1 MRQRDIMTSA
11 PEPPPETATPRAPE
25 PLLEVRD
32 LRTHFVTPDGVVRA
46 VDGVS
51 FSLNTGEA
59 LGIVGESGS
68 GKSVTALSLLRLFGP
83 FTEMRS
89 SGEALFAGRDL
100 LRMSERE
107 LREVRGGEIGMVFQD
122 PLTSLNPVMPVGD
135 QVAESVRRHTGAGRA
150 QARRRA
156 VELLDLVGIGD
167 PGSRYGDLPHHF
179 SGGMRQR
186 VMIAI
191 AVAARPRLLIADE
204 PTTALDVTVQAQVL
218 LLLDELRRELGMAL
232 ILISHDFGVI
242 ASACDRVQV
251 MYAGRIVERSSLK
264 HLLLRGNHPYTEGL
278 LELVPRFDDD
288 LSGQRQ
294 LEPIPGQPPRLLE
307 TVAGCAFAP
316 RCRHA
321 HDRCDRDRPPLHRLG
336 PDHASACWLAE
347 ERARR

>member
-1 MRQRDIMTSA
+1 MER
-11 PEPPPETATPRAPE
+11 
-25 PLLEVRD
+25 LLDVRD
-32 LRTHFVTPDGVVRA
+32 LRTHFATPDGVVRA

-51 FSLNTGEA
+51 FHLEAGES

-83 FTEMRS
+83 FTEVRRR
-89 SGEALFAGRDL
+89 GQALLSGRDL
-100 LRMSERE
+100 LAMSERE

-135 QVAESVRRHTGAGRA
+135 QVAESVRRHSSAGRDE
-150 QARRRA
+150 ARRRA
-156 VELLDLVGIGD
+156 VELLDMVGIGD
-167 PGSRYGDLPHHF
+167 PAARYGDLPHHF

-191 AVAARPRLLIADE
+191 AVAARPKLLIADE

-218 LLLDELRRELGMAL
+218 LLLDELRRDLGMAL

-242 ASACDRVQV
+242 ASACDRVLV
-251 MYAGRIVERSSLK
+251 MYAGRIVERSSLE
-264 HLLLRGNHPYTEGL
+264 HLLKRGNHPYTEGL
-278 LELVPRFDDD
+278 LRLVPRFDEDPD
-288 LSGQRQ
+288 ASGL

-307 TVAGCAFAP
+307 VPQGCAFAP
-316 RCRHA
+316 RCRYV
-321 HDRCDRDRPPLHRLG
+321 HDRCRHERPGLRRLG

-347 ERARR
+347 ERAGR